1 MTNAI
6 KSQLIQATMVGYA
19 GAKNGGATVYA
30 LLDLT
35 HNTLHIHEQ
44 KPRAEAR
51 FKTAAVISNDT
62 ALAQCDFLF
71 KDADIKAAVAAYFY
85 YHHSGRLT
93 FSDSTAGTRP
103 NIETHALTES
113 GFDVRIYD
121 GITCAQMAVLA
132 ACLQAQ
138 KSHEIARTLDA
149 FDNLGGLID
158 EAWITTI

>member
-1 MTNAI
+1 MTAPI
-6 KSQLIQATMVGYA
+6 KTQLIQATMVGYA

-30 LLDLT
+30 LLDLI

-44 KPRAEAR
+44 KPRAETR

-71 KDADIKAAVAAYFY
+71 KDKDIKAAVDAYFY
-85 YHHSGRLT
+85 YQNSGRLT

-138 KSHEIARTLDA
+138 ASHEIVRTLDA
-149 FDNLGGLID
+149 FQKINGSDDLL
-158 EAWITTI
+158 ITTV

>member
-1 MTNAI
+1 MTTTI
-6 KSQLIQATMVGYA
+6 KTQLIQATMVGYA
-19 GAKNGGATVYA
+19 GAKNGGATIYA
-30 LLDLT
+30 LLDLS

-51 FKTAAVISNDT
+51 FKTAALISNDI
-62 ALAQCDFLF
+62 ALTQCDFLF
-71 KDADIKAAVAAYFY
+71 KDKDIKAAVDAYFY
-85 YHHSGRLT
+85 YQNSGRLT

-121 GITCAQMAVLA
+121 GVTCAQMAVLA

-138 KSHEIARTLDA
+138 TSREIMRALNA
-149 FDNLGGLID
+149 FEKTNGSDDLI
-158 EAWITTI
+158 ITTV

>member
-1 MTNAI
+1 MNN
-6 KSQLIQATMVGYA
+6 QLIQATMVGYA
-19 GAKNGGATVYA
+19 SAKNGGATVYA

-35 HNTLHIHEQ
+35 RNTLHIHEQ
-44 KPRAEAR
+44 KPRAEQR
-51 FKTAAVISNDT
+51 FKTAAVISNDS

-71 KDADIKAAVAAYFY
+71 KDADIKAAVDAYFY

-103 NIETHALTES
+103 NIETHALTQS

-132 ACLQAQ
+132 SCLQAQ
-138 KSHEIARTLDA
+138 TSHEIARTLQALEDMNQTDVET
-149 FDNLGGLID
+149 F
-158 EAWITTI
+158 ITTI